1 MSIKQSFI
9 MGPHFFFLSPLFS
22 GYPKRGGHGELCK
35 RGPLIYFF
43 PLERWKRDKG
53 LRDPEWNKFFSL
65 SQKSGQLFQKNFIEV
80 NNPCTIPIALNQC
93 IGCKFLIIGVLTHV
107 VQFVVVELVVELVPT
122 KLHGNLGP
130 MGVQPIEWEC
140 TQTKKICL
148 SIKLFFSSQG
158 PPSFLSLLKGCS
170 NSMMY
175 FLH

>member
-107 VQFVVVELVVELVPT
+107 VQFVVVELVPT

-130 MGVQPIEWEC
+130 MVVQPIE
-140 TQTKKICL
+140 
-148 SIKLFFSSQG
+148 
-158 PPSFLSLLKGCS
+158 
-170 NSMMY
+170 
-175 FLH
+175 